1 MKIAQITRYNTIISS
16 QYKEK
21 NSIQKNNIPEYTPSF
36 SGGWKNAFIATMFML
51 PVSFAVTSCTDT
63 KKDSQGIEY
72 VTQTADLDKRANYVD
87 TIVNP
92 NHTVQQKETLYS
104 ISKMY
109 GVTVEE
115 IQSCNRMGKSTNIR
129 PDQVLKIPPTIT
141 IKNVKSISDVSK
153 ATGLSK
159 KYLEELEKIENPRGE
174 KSIYYDNNGNPNIGA
189 GHKLLK
195 NEISKYE
202 GREISDEE
210 KYTLL
215 TKDLL
220 ERENKIKAVID
231 QKVYD
236 NLPKALRENV
246 FDFVYH
252 RGEQAFRDNKKL
264 IEGLNNEDYAKAVAN
279 LYKNYTIARNS
290 KGKLYEKH
298 MSGLCKRSLIRMGN
312 ASTIFTD
319 GIPEVVLQSAR
330 ATYEEGLRLMKQED
344 NEGKFPHGSYSNVL
358 AEYKDIVYNL
368 FDGKIGEKTG
378 ASKATSVSF
387 QVEEPQSPIVAVQT
401 PSSTTKTPV
410 YLNGVKLKMSKEQ
423 IEVDWANIAVRH
435 KRPFK
440 RPELVLDENGN
451 ITAMVKRIAPSGR
464 GALNGKVI
472 IVNQGHGGCAANMS
486 SEKAKTNT
494 GFDPGCSNAVMEPV
508 RGANGR
514 FKRDKNG
521 ALILNESN
529 VFIGNGGKALE
540 EWKVNELFS
549 NSLIEKLSSAGATV
563 YFVSGEVH
571 HAQNAIRKIEKNN
584 KISLF
589 VSLHSNSEE
598 VVKTAIGRDGKEY
611 VSKRI
616 TKRGFYIMPNNR
628 GGIDVEDKKLAQSIH
643 NRFYEDSWL
652 KGLGDVKPKSLGV
665 LSSSSKAT
673 SPVPGVLIETG
684 NLKHETDIANLNS
697 RDFREKLIQAT
708 FDGIVDYLANK

>member
-1 MKIAQITRYNTIISS
+1 
-16 QYKEK
+16 
-21 NSIQKNNIPEYTPSF
+21 
-36 SGGWKNAFIATMFML
+36 
-51 PVSFAVTSCTDT
+51 
-63 KKDSQGIEY
+63 
-72 VTQTADLDKRANYVD
+72 
-87 TIVNP
+87 
-92 NHTVQQKETLYS
+92 
-104 ISKMY
+104 
-109 GVTVEE
+109 
-115 IQSCNRMGKSTNIR
+115 MG
-129 PDQVLKIPPTIT
+129 
-141 IKNVKSISDVSK
+141 
-153 ATGLSK
+153 K
-159 KYLEELEKIENPRGE
+159 KYLTELEKIENPNNE

-236 NLPKALRENV
+236 NLPEALRESV

-264 IEGLNNEDYAKAVAN
+264 IEGLNDEDYAKAVAN
-279 LYKNYTIARNS
+279 LYKNYTMARNS
-290 KGKLYEKH
+290 NGKLYEKH

-312 ASTIFTD
+312 ASTIFTN

-344 NEGKFPHGSYSNVL
+344 DAGKFPRGSYPNIL
-358 AEYKDIVYNL
+358 AEYKDIAYNL

-378 ASKATSVSF
+378 ASKAISVNTP
-387 QVEEPQSPIVAVQT
+387 VDEPQSSVVTQA
-401 PSSTTKTPV
+401 PSATTKTPV
-410 YLNGVKLKMSKEQ
+410 YLNGVKLNMTKEQ
-423 IEVDWANIAVRH
+423 IETDWANTAARY

-440 RPELVLDENGN
+440 RPELVLDANGN
-451 ITAMVKRIAPSGR
+451 ITALVKRIAPTGR

-472 IVNQGHGGCAANMS
+472 IVNQGHGGCAANTS
-486 SEKAKTNT
+486 SERAKTNT
-494 GFDPGCSNAVMEPV
+494 VFDPGCSNAVMEPV
-508 RGANGR
+508 RGANGK

-529 VFIGNGGKALE
+529 NFIGNGGLALE

-549 NSLIEKLSSAGATV
+549 DKLIEKLSSAGATV

-598 VVKTAIGRDGKEY
+598 VVKTAIARDGKEY
-611 VSKRI
+611 VSQRI

-652 KGLGDVKPKSLGV
+652 KGLGDVRPKSLGV
-665 LSSSSKAT
+665 LSSSSEAT

-684 NLKHETDIANLNS
+684 NLKNKTDVANLNS
-697 RDFREKLIQAT
+697 KDFRERLIQAT
-708 FDGIVDYLANK
+708 FDGIVDYLTD